1 MVRSEYDAPARG
13 ERGAESI
20 LPPSVGAKGTMECK
34 EFLEGYSSYLDGLVD
49 DERRRAFRDHI
60 ERCDSCARYDR
71 VVQRGL
77 KAFRN
82 LPRLDPSP
90 DFLPRLR
97 HRLYHVQDEIP
108 FQSARHGGSAALLAV
123 AAVGLLALAWLPFAS
138 QVPVEVQLPEVAVE
152 RPASPDGGSVPSLFD
167 RGPFVTPA
175 AGVESWS
182 DREPGEWEG
191 ASLFEGGSAGPA
203 GAATLL
209 SVTYPSPLT
218 RRFGSASR

>member
-1 MVRSEYDAPARG
+1 
-13 ERGAESI
+13 
-20 LPPSVGAKGTMECK
+20 MECR
-34 EFLEGYSSYLDGLVD
+34 EFLEGYSSYLDGLVGED
-49 DERRRAFRDHI
+49 DLRSFRAHI
-60 ERCDSCARYDR
+60 ESCESCARYDR

-77 KAFRN
+77 KVFRN

-97 HRLYHVQDEIP
+97 HRIYHVQDDIP
-108 FQSARHGGSAALLAV
+108 LSSVRHGGNAALLAV

-152 RPASPDGGSVPSLFD
+152 RPASPEDGSVPSLFD

-175 AGVESWS
+175 AGVSAWADGQGS
-182 DREPGEWEG
+182 EWDG
-191 ASLFEGGSAGPA
+191 ASLLRVGSSGAA

-209 SVTYPSPLT
+209 SVSHTSPLT
-218 RRFGSASR
+218 RRVRSPTR